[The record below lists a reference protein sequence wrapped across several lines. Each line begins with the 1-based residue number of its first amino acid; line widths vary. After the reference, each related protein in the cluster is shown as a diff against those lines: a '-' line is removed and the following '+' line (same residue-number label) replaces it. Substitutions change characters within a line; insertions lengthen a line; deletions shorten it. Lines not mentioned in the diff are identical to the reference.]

1 MKTTETAVST
11 ICYSTPDY
19 VKMRLDIAVKQ
30 GLLLTYAAMPHP
42 AYEMDGKQRKAH
54 LHLVIVPATR
64 IDLTQVSTMLEQPD
78 LEHPDLPNLG
88 CEPWK
93 KTRDDFID
101 WLAYAYHD
109 RDYLGFKKASKKPYY
124 NLDSGSLITNA
135 PDLFKR
141 VEEQFPRDKWKS
153 DIQKILEAYGN
164 GKTFY
169 EFCVENRIQMSQ
181 IMSAQ
186 RAWTVCTRYIAEQA
200 QKYGSEL
207 LQDIA
212 SIADELPK
220 Q

>member
-11 ICYSTPDY
+11 ICYSAPDF
-19 VKMRLDIAVKQ
+19 VKMRLDEAVKQ
-30 GLLLTYAAMPHP
+30 GVIMTYGAMPHP
-42 AYEMDGKQRKAH
+42 EYEHEGKQRKAH
-54 LHLVIVPATR
+54 LHLVIVPAKR
-64 IDLTQVSTMLEQPD
+64 INLAKISKDLEQPD
-78 LEHPDLPNLG
+78 LVFPDKPNLG

-101 WLAYAYHD
+101 WYAYALHD
-109 RDYLGFKKASKKPYY
+109 REYLEFKKAAKKPYY
-124 NLDSGSLITNA
+124 NLDPNTLITNA

-141 VEEQFPRDKWKS
+141 VEEEFPRDKWQS
-153 DIQKILEAYGN
+153 DMQKILQAWGN

-186 RAWTVCTRYIAEQA
+186 KAWMVCSQYFQDQATKFGDELLEDVTRIAE
-200 QKYGSEL
+200 KM
-207 LQDIA
+207 
-212 SIADELPK
+212 PK